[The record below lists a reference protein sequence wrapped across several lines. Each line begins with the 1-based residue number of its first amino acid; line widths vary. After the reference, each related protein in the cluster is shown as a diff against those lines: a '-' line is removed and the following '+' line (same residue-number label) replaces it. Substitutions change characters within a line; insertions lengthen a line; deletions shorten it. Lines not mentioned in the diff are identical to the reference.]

1 MLLPRADL
9 QAFLLLRLANVRPQN
24 VMNLRR
30 ADRPKLPKHIRF
42 PVKMEMKLAICALA
56 SPPHKYEL
64 SRHGIVSLGCFFF
77 IFHSL
82 FDNIRHI
89 NYGSRVLLAAAF
101 VLLLSSNRKQ
111 SLNENLVSE
120 AACSFAATAFLYS
133 AWKKFL
139 IFLHSIQLALLSTS
153 GFAKPWNC
161 RAQHEANC
169 RHCSKKMIGKNQKAH
184 KSGVSLM
191 S

>member
-1 MLLPRADL
+1 MSLRGCHRCNSTRSQRKKCERSGRHKKCLVWRCSNGTEYMGHPFHVIETLQKRIELRCCCRARIYGL
-9 QAFLLLRLANVRPQN
+9 FFFSSSPTCGYQPQN

-89 NYGSRVLLAAAF
+89 NYGSRVLLLAAAF
-101 VLLLSSNRKQ
+101 CASPLP
-111 SLNENLVSE
+111 ESE
-120 AACSFAATAFLYS
+120 AKFKWKSSFRGGLQLCRNSF
-133 AWKKFL
+133 
-139 IFLHSIQLALLSTS
+139 SI
-153 GFAKPWNC
+153 
-161 RAQHEANC
+161 
-169 RHCSKKMIGKNQKAH
+169 
-184 KSGVSLM
+184 
-191 S
+191 